1 MQAEQFSSGWRSSED
16 LQKKQE
22 QLLLT
27 IVDNVVCV
35 AVAFAQAPAAA
46 FPRVAAHVLP
56 CCRSACFV
64 GTCCLPQIGVFV
76 ALIRLHVMT
85 LSCSFL
91 CTGCL
96 TST

>member
-35 AVAFAQAPAAA
+35 AVALARAPAAA
-46 FPRVAAHVLP
+46 VPVSLPPRTPRWSLSVFFRDMLP
-56 CCRSACFV
+56 SSNRCV
-64 GTCCLPQIGVFV
+64 VT
-76 ALIRLHVMT
+76 LIRLHV
-85 LSCSFL
+85 
-91 CTGCL
+91 L
-96 TST
+96 TRS

>member
-35 AVAFAQAPAAA
+35 AVALARAPAAS
-46 FPRVAAHVLP
+46 PVLP
-56 CCRSACFV
+56 PSRTPRWLLSVFCRD
-64 GTCCLPQIGVFV
+64 
-76 ALIRLHVMT
+76 
-85 LSCSFL
+85 LSPS
-91 CTGCL
+91 
-96 TST
+96 SN

>member
-35 AVAFAQAPAAA
+35 ATALARAPAASPMLPPSRT
-46 FPRVAAHVLP
+46 PRWLLSVF
-56 CCRSACFV
+56 CRD
-64 GTCCLPQIGVFV
+64 
-76 ALIRLHVMT
+76 
-85 LSCSFL
+85 LSPS
-91 CTGCL
+91 
-96 TST
+96 ST

>member
-35 AVAFAQAPAAA
+35 ATALAQAPAAA
-46 FPRVAAHVLP
+46 FPHVAAFTYSPVVAQRVL
-56 CCRSACFV
+56 S
-64 GTCCLPQIGVFV
+64 GLV
-76 ALIRLHVMT
+76 A
-85 LSCSFL
+85 FL
-91 CTGCL
+91 KL
-96 TST
+96 MYRHLD